1 VLINEPKSLPGYE
14 LLKYSGAGEVF
25 RAAPDSGDGPLEI
38 VCKQGR
44 VQGFRRRVIARFHR
58 TRERRN
64 FDRALALLR
73 AGVSTALP
81 LALLEQRGPQH
92 GAWLITQFLPDAV
105 DLDQVVFSLLPQL
118 PLHRAREVKNKLI
131 ISLVDMLHRLETHNL
146 HHRDLKAS
154 NFLVT
159 NWDAASGE
167 PRIWIVDLDGLSLHR
182 PLIARK
188 RWQPLMRLA
197 ASLLGYR
204 TINLTDYARFLK
216 AYLTRMDTPQIEWK
230 TRFRKLQGRA
240 AAYIRRAQRRKR
252 HKLDG
257 YQADG

>member
-1 VLINEPKSLPGYE
+1 V
-14 LLKYSGAGEVF
+14 
-25 RAAPDSGDGPLEI
+25 I
-38 VCKQGR
+38 VR
-44 VQGFRRRVIARFHR
+44 VRR

-64 FDRALALLR
+64 FDRALALFQ
-73 AGVSTALP
+73 AGVNTALP
-81 LALLEQRGPQH
+81 LALLEQRGPQR

-105 DLDQVVFSLLPQL
+105 DLDQVVLLLLPQL
-118 PLHRAREVKNKLI
+118 PLDRARAVRNKLI
-131 ISLVDMLHRLETHNL
+131 TSLVEMLHRLETHNL

-197 ASLLGYR
+197 ASLLGYH
-204 TINLTDYARFLK
+204 TISRTDYTRFLK
-216 AYLTRMDTPQIEWK
+216 VYLTRMDAPHAEWK
-230 TRFRKLQGRA
+230 TRFRELQRRA
-240 AAYIRRAQRRKR
+240 AAYVRRAQRRKR

-257 YQADG
+257 YEADV